1 MDELWSVRL
10 MRNTGREIKYTRWKM
25 SKGTNSHYSAF
36 IVEKVLLRRHFVLMM
51 KSRFVSI
58 HLTQAK
64 TVLKC
69 KTLKQLNSTKGATFA
84 SLLPLLSFRLLLSF

>member
-1 MDELWSVRL
+1 